1 MLQTLKMT
9 FEEYL
14 RLETDSL
21 PAGQFEYVDG
31 ELRALPPESELNDWI
46 ANYLFLLFANMRL
59 VPSRLIRP
67 HSCEVEVPVLQD
79 GDPRTRI
86 PDLVI
91 LREQHLALTRRRLT
105 ITREMPPPL
114 LIAEVVSP
122 GDANQQRDYQ
132 RKRDQYEDLGVPEYW
147 LIDPALQTI
156 TVLALQNGQYSEV
169 GVFRSSD
176 RILSPGFPAL
186 NLTAEQVLRA
196 GE

>member
-31 ELRALPPESELNDWI
+31 ELRALPPESEPNNFL
-46 ANYLFLLFANMRL
+46 ARQLLFLLVSCGLVPLRL
-59 VPSRLIRP
+59 VVT